1 LTAIAALMSDRT
13 IIKLM
18 SGLAA
23 LFAAVLLYV
32 ILDGAFGVRRRVI
45 FFHSLEAAAFLSAAY
60 VFAGLFQRRT

>member
-1 LTAIAALMSDRT
+1 MSDST
-13 IIKLM
+13 IIKCM

-45 FFHSLEAAAFLSAAY
+45 FIDSLEAAAFLSAAY
-60 VFAGLFQRRT
+60 VFAGLFHRRT